1 MFQRENGR
9 QLIIIGIVV
18 VIIALLLFFVLSSRG
33 GGGSGGT
40 AAQEKTK
47 PVVIAVQTI
56 PQGTTFRAGQ
66 PLQTFFTVKKFPQS
80 LVPFGAYHSVSQI
93 ASVVK
98 SAGCLPSNAP
108 SCLGQITT
116 TQTIYQNIPIVS
128 GMFSTLGQYRQSLGP
143 SFQIPLGY
151 VGIAIALT
159 DVNSVLGSIQPG
171 DAVDLMAS
179 YVGGGSIINGLPR
192 DTKAQTQYVLNNVK
206 VIGVGGPPPAAN
218 TTSSGSSST
227 TTTSAGAGGSILV
240 LARFQ
245 DALIIQHLKDAGWT
259 ISAVLRSAKE
269 PTIPHFR
276 TRTVTDKYYF
286 TRLSNPFKINPG
298 Y

>member
-18 VIIALLLFFVLSSRG
+18 VIIALLLFFLLSSR

-80 LVPFGAYHSVSQI
+80 LVPFGAYHSVNQI

-151 VGIAIALT
+151 VGIAISLT

-171 DAVDLMAS
+171 DAVDLIAS
-179 YVGGGSIINGLPR
+179 YTGGNSVQSGLPPK
-192 DTKAQTQYVLNNVK
+192 TPPQTQYVMNNVK

-227 TTTSAGAGGSILV
+227 TTTGAAGGGSILV

-245 DALIIQHLKDAGWT
+245 DALVIQHLKDAGWT